1 MIMLKYPSRAIRR
14 GFLTSREHK
23 MSCSCILLCTPAAH
37 LVSNVFGIS
46 PIVGGG
52 VCRMGQEITMVVFT
66 EPVKAHIPSLL
77 DRGYFVR
84 YITGDE
90 HARSLLRDI
99 LHGNNMSAGR

>member
-1 MIMLKYPSRAIRR
+1 
-14 GFLTSREHK
+14 
-23 MSCSCILLCTPAAH
+23 
-37 LVSNVFGIS
+37 
-46 PIVGGG
+46 
-52 VCRMGQEITMVVFT
+52 MVVFT

-99 LHGNNMSAGR
+99 LHGNNMSAGRPHVIASGGLVFAVIDGSERVHGADERDCLKAINAVRSHQGRPPLREYTY